1 MAMSGNRSGPPG
13 RGGKDG
19 KGGRGQRDKGNPA
32 DRSAGKSRGMDKGYA
47 GMKAAGG
54 NSSGLAGGDRRGP
67 SGTVISFTRWNKM
80 SDYSKR
86 NEFGT
91 TSYAKYKENAMG
103 KTGRGKG
110 MRSGR

>member
-1 MAMSGNRSGPPG
+1 MPGMSGNRSGPPG

-54 NSSGLAGGDRRGP
+54 NSSGLAGGGGA
-67 SGTVISFTRWNKM
+67 SGTSISKARWDKM
-80 SDYSKR
+80 SDYAKR

-91 TSYAKYKENAMG
+91 TSYAKYKEGVMG
-103 KTGRGKG
+103 KTGRRKG
-110 MRSGR
+110 MRSGI